1 MRQLLRLT
9 MLTITILFG
18 FTQAFTDRHRQ
29 MKDYLYA
36 ALTGIACAFCIT
48 STAAVS
54 QDMQIAQS
62 SRLFGG
68 DPSSSMQIDINPD
81 SEVNTINTTSG
92 RQIPI
97 AILGS
102 PTLDVISINPRTI
115 RLEGVGVMLV
125 GKSDKSLCKQADINA
140 DGHIDLICGVRTTG
154 FRVNPGSY
162 TIRLRAETYDKRLL
176 RGEDQ
181 LQIIRQ

>member
-1 MRQLLRLT
+1 MAT
-9 MLTITILFG
+9 T
-18 FTQAFTDRHRQ
+18 
-29 MKDYLYA
+29 A
-36 ALTGIACAFCIT
+36 AL
-48 STAAVS
+48 S
-54 QDMQIAQS
+54 QDLQLAQS

-68 DPSSSMQIDINPD
+68 DPSSSMQIDIIPEND
-81 SEVNTINTTSG
+81 VNTINTHSS
-92 RQIPI
+92 RQIPV

-125 GKSDKSLCKQADINA
+125 GKSDKSLCKQVDINA
-140 DGHIDLICGVRTTG
+140 DGYLDLVCGVRTTG

-162 TIRLRAETYDKRLL
+162 TIRLRAETYDKAIL

-181 LQIIRQ
+181 LRIIRQ